1 MNWIWLG
8 LIVGSVVTAAFG
20 GRMAEVTAA
29 SIDSA
34 KAAVTVA
41 IGLIGVMA
49 FWLGMMR
56 IVQAGGFLHTLAR
69 WLRPLMVRLFPE
81 VPADHPAMSAMIM
94 NMASNM
100 LGLGNAATPFG
111 IKAMQELDSLNPHR
125 GTATNAMVLFLAI
138 NTSNVALAP
147 LGVIALRA
155 SLGSEDAAGIWLPT
169 FIATSFSTLV
179 GILAAKLF
187 QRLPVFAVKEVRAV
201 TEPTSQ
207 RAGHSEHPKHVEL
220 PSESALGTEQPTSA
234 PGCTVAVLSLIAIG
248 VGLVLFLG
256 KGLAAGEGL
265 GSLLRN
271 AASSWLLPV
280 LIVVILG
287 YGVAKRVA
295 VYDAMIEGAKE
306 GFQIAVR
313 IIPFLVAIIVAAG
326 MFRASGLLDAL
337 ISATTPVLS
346 ALGFPAEALPMAILR
361 PLSGSGAYA
370 IMAEIMQAEGP
381 DSLVGYL
388 VSTLQG
394 STETT
399 FYVLAVYFGA
409 VGVIRVRHALAA
421 GLTADVA
428 GVVGAV
434 VAVNWLL
441 VG

>member
-1 MNWIWLG
+1 MNWIWFG
-8 LIVGSVVTAAFG
+8 LIVGSVVSAAFS
-20 GRMAEVTAA
+20 GRMADVTAA

-34 KAAVTVA
+34 KAAVTLA

-111 IKAMQELDSLNPHR
+111 IKAMLELDSLNPHP

-169 FIATSFSTLV
+169 LLATSFSTLV

-187 QRLPVFAVKEVRAV
+187 QRLPVFAVQDAGAES
-201 TEPTSQ
+201 EPTSQ
-207 RAGHSEHPKHVEL
+207 HAGHAGHAET
-220 PSESALGTEQPTSA
+220 PSASALGTEQPTSG
-234 PGCTVAVLSLIAIG
+234 PGCAVAILSLTAIG
-248 VGLVLFLG
+248 VGFVFFLG
-256 KGLAAGEGL
+256 DGLAAGEAL
-265 GSLLRN
+265 GSLIRN
-271 AASSWLLPV
+271 AVSSWLLPV
-280 LIVVILG
+280 LIVVMLG

-306 GFQIAVR
+306 GFQIAIR

-337 ISATTPVLS
+337 ISVADPVLS
-346 ALGFPAEALPMAILR
+346 VLGFPAE
-361 PLSGSGAYA
+361 
-370 IMAEIMQAEGP
+370 
-381 DSLVGYL
+381 D
-388 VSTLQG
+388 
-394 STETT
+394 
-399 FYVLAVYFGA
+399 
-409 VGVIRVRHALAA
+409 
-421 GLTADVA
+421 
-428 GVVGAV
+428 
-434 VAVNWLL
+434 
-441 VG
+441 

>member
-8 LIVGSVVTAAFG
+8 LIVGSVVAAGFS

-34 KAAVTVA
+34 KAAVTLA
-41 IGLIGVMA
+41 IGLLGVMA

-111 IKAMQELDSLNPHR
+111 IKAMQELDSLNPQP

-155 SLGSEDAAGIWLPT
+155 SLGSGDAAGIWLPT
-169 FIATSFSTLV
+169 LLATAFSTLV
-179 GILAAKLF
+179 GILAAKLL
-187 QRLPVFAVKEVRAV
+187 QRLPVFAVQDAGAES
-201 TEPTSQ
+201 ESTSQ
-207 RAGHSEHPKHVEL
+207 HAQQGEHAL
-220 PSESALGTEQPTSA
+220 PNDSALGTKRPTSA
-234 PGCTVAVLSLIAIG
+234 TGCTVAVLSLIAVG
-248 VGLVLFLG
+248 VGFVIFLG
-256 KGLAAGEGL
+256 DGLAAGEAL

-271 AASSWLLPV
+271 AVSSWLLPV
-280 LIVVILG
+280 LIVVMLG
-287 YGVAKRVA
+287 YGVAKRIA
-295 VYDAMIEGAKE
+295 VYDVMIEGAKE
-306 GFQIAVR
+306 GFQIAIR

-337 ISATTPVLS
+337 ISVTSPVLS

-409 VGVIRVRHALAA
+409 VGVTRVRHALAA